1 MPRCA
6 RENWFSDAS
15 ATVATEKL
23 ASTHS
28 DRRPMTEDDLNH
40 YYDLVETLW
49 LGGFGTTIER
59 IRDRTR
65 PQGAHFSHLQE
76 GLATLVARQWL
87 KVQQIPIG
95 TWSDETVYETW
106 YVPVRE
112 TRE

>member
-1 MPRCA
+1 
-6 RENWFSDAS
+6 
-15 ATVATEKL
+15 
-23 ASTHS
+23 
-28 DRRPMTEDDLNH
+28 MTEDDLH
-40 YYDLVETLW
+40 YYYDLVETLW

-65 PQGAHFSHLQE
+65 PQGVHFSHVQE
-76 GLATLVARQWL
+76 GLATLVERQWL